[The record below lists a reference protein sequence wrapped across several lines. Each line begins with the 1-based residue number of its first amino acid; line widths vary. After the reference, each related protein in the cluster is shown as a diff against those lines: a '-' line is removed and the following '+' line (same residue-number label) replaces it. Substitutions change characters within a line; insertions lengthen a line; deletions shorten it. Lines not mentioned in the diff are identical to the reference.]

1 MFTCNHRA
9 SSSGPSARLDQC
21 MLSTLHEEIRACTIY
36 PYLSLS
42 PRSIA
47 QKRTCSMCAIAQCE
61 RAVHCTLT
69 LASALHS
76 LPAQLHTGTRLKCIH
91 TSRLRTFTC
100 TSTHSG
106 SRPHRTI
113 SATLPPPGPPKT
125 HLHTAQSVEDWV
137 SGQPWCT
144 VGASTH
150 DDVIGNRPGPRG
162 PDPAAIASTLGANR
176 SVAGSVHLCVHV
188 HGGDRMCMH
197 G

>member
-1 MFTCNHRA
+1 
-9 SSSGPSARLDQC
+9 
-21 MLSTLHEEIRACTIY
+21 
-36 PYLSLS
+36 
-42 PRSIA
+42 
-47 QKRTCSMCAIAQCE
+47 MCAIAQCE

-162 PDPAAIASTLGANR
+162 PDPAAIASTHGANR
-176 SVAGSVHLCVHV
+176 SGAGSVYRRNPYTRPRPGPLVALPSRGRAVSPRRRHRSVHRDSISGCAPQR
-188 HGGDRMCMH
+188 HHRPPFQRPDP
-197 G
+197 